1 MPGAPKETVVL
12 LHGFG
17 GNRLWMQYLASSLQ
31 GQGYDV
37 RVWGYPSLTLPIDRI
52 GERFA
57 RYLEEMA
64 CPDSRDTEAEPSD
77 GKPPCPLHV
86 VAHSMGNLV
95 TRAALAQVRAPVRRM
110 VMLAP
115 PNGGSFAADRF
126 APWVGGILKPLRQ
139 MRTCAESYVHSLA
152 YPDDTEIGI
161 IAASHDFVVAHGS
174 STAPRMV
181 DRVVVQNTHTGMLF
195 SPETA
200 RHVAAFLRDG
210 RFRHEASVRVD
221 AERRAA

>member
-1 MPGAPKETVVL
+1 MPNTPKETVVL

-17 GNRLWMQYLASSLQ
+17 GNRLWMRYLASSLR

-37 RVWGYPSLTLPIDRI
+37 RVWGYPSLTSPIDRI

-57 RYLEEMA
+57 RYLEEVA
-64 CPDSRDTEAEPSD
+64 CPSGESAADSDASR
-77 GKPPCPLHV
+77 PLHI

-95 TRAALAQVRAPVRRM
+95 TREALTRVQIPVRRM

-115 PNGGSFAADRF
+115 PNGGSFAADTF
-126 APWVGGILKPLRQ
+126 APWVGAILKPLHQ

-152 YPDDTEIGI
+152 YPDDTEIGV
-161 IAASHDFVVAHGS
+161 IAASLDYVVAHRS
-174 STAPRMV
+174 SVAPKMI
-181 DRVVVQNTHTGMLF
+181 DRVIVQNTHTGMLF

-200 RHVAAFLRDG
+200 RHVAAFLREG
-210 RFRHEASVRVD
+210 RFHRE
-221 AERRAA
+221 ETIRRAA

>member
-1 MPGAPKETVVL
+1 MPTTPNETVVL

-17 GNRLWMQYLASSLQ
+17 GNRLWMRYLASSLR

-37 RVWGYPSLTLPIDRI
+37 RVWGYPSLTFPIDRI

-57 RYLEEMA
+57 RYLEEVA
-64 CPDSRDTEAEPSD
+64 CSPAEDSDASFPGSD
-77 GKPPCPLHV
+77 SPRALHI

-95 TRAALAQVRAPVRRM
+95 TREALTRVQVPVRRM

-115 PNGGSFAADRF
+115 PNGGSFAADTF
-126 APWVGGILKPLRQ
+126 APWVGAILKPLRQ

-152 YPDDTEIGI
+152 YPDETEIGV
-161 IAASHDFVVAHGS
+161 IAASYDYVVAHRS
-174 STAPRMV
+174 STAPTMV
-181 DRVVVQNTHTGMLF
+181 DRVIVQNTHTGMLF

-200 RHVAAFLRDG
+200 RQVATFLRDG
-210 RFRHEASVRVD
+210 RFHREENV
-221 AERRAA
+221 RRAA

>member
-1 MPGAPKETVVL
+1 MPETPNETVVL

-17 GNRLWMQYLASSLQ
+17 GNRLWMRYLASSLRAQ
-31 GQGYDV
+31 RYDV
-37 RVWGYPSLTLPIDRI
+37 RVWGYPSLTHPIDRI

-57 RYLEEMA
+57 RYLEEVA
-64 CPDSRDTEAEPSD
+64 CGASD
-77 GKPPCPLHV
+77 GSEANSGEEDSPRALHV

-95 TRAALAQVRAPVRRM
+95 TREALTRVRVPIRRM

-126 APWVGGILKPLRQ
+126 APWVGAIFKPLRQ

-152 YPDDTEIGI
+152 YPDRTEIGI

-174 STAPRMV
+174 SIAPTMV
-181 DRVVVQNTHTGMLF
+181 DRVVVQNTHSGMLL

-210 RFRHEASVRVD
+210 RFTREASGPVA

>member
-1 MPGAPKETVVL
+1 MPKTPKETVVL

-17 GNRLWMQYLASSLQ
+17 GNRLWMRYLASSLST
-31 GQGYDV
+31 QGYDV
-37 RVWGYPSLTLPIDRI
+37 RVWGYPSLTLPIERI

-57 RYLEEMA
+57 RYLEEVA
-64 CPDSRDTEAEPSD
+64 CPPAENSEADSDDQNSPRAV
-77 GKPPCPLHV
+77 HV

-95 TRAALAQVRAPVRRM
+95 TREALARVQAPIRRM

-126 APWVGGILKPLRQ
+126 APWVGAIFKPLRQ
-139 MRTCAESYVHSLA
+139 MRTCPESYVHSLA
-152 YPDDTEIGI
+152 YPEQTEIGV
-161 IAASHDFVVAHGS
+161 IAASLDFVVGHGS

-210 RFRHEASVRVD
+210 RFRRQESVQVD